1 MLEQACPAGIYSQ
14 KFDDSLNSAIRISL
28 SHFAAFFIDARTKRR
43 AVKSFYYCKVPVL
56 SLPFFPSLPLCSTS
70 PRFDLRSLSSSPLPF
85 TTLLFS
91 LFFPFAPLLFLI
103 ECHAC
108 GVVAHFSTEH
118 SNASLFLDLVL
129 RPHVQPRSN
138 SEPQPYEQRCLQ
150 HPLFVC
156 LIAITMAEALGLA
169 ASVIAVIDLSAK
181 VASRCSEYYANVKNA
196 PDDIERL
203 QREAQGIK
211 ATLER
216 IQSLCDGPNGVML
229 QESQS
234 LREGVKDCQK
244 QLAQLETKL
253 EPRTTNKLMSR
264 YGIRALRWPLK
275 SKEVDRI
282 TKKLGNCKDNISF
295 SLQVDQE

>member
-1 MLEQACPAGIYSQ
+1 
-14 KFDDSLNSAIRISL
+14 
-28 SHFAAFFIDARTKRR
+28 
-43 AVKSFYYCKVPVL
+43 
-56 SLPFFPSLPLCSTS
+56 
-70 PRFDLRSLSSSPLPF
+70 
-85 TTLLFS
+85 
-91 LFFPFAPLLFLI
+91 
-103 ECHAC
+103 
-108 GVVAHFSTEH
+108 
-118 SNASLFLDLVL
+118 
-129 RPHVQPRSN
+129 
-138 SEPQPYEQRCLQ
+138 
-150 HPLFVC
+150 
-156 LIAITMAEALGLA
+156 MAEALGLA

-203 QREAQGIK
+203 QREAVGIK

-216 IQSLCDGPNGVML
+216 VQSLCDGPNGVML

-234 LREGVKDCQK
+234 LRKGVKDCQK

-264 YGIRALRWPLK
+264 YGMRALRWPLK
-275 SKEVDRI
+275 SKEVDGI